1 MPIPIIL
8 GGIAAAAGLLGA
20 KKAYDAHETN
30 KRAESI
36 NSHAEYEIRIA
47 KEDVEKRRTDCQ
59 KSLERLGST
68 KLESLNK
75 GIMPFVRSFKKIKN
89 IELRNSAGLD
99 ELSKFNLT
107 KEELADM
114 QKMGSLAE
122 GLINGSAGGVAAGA
136 LAAIGAYGAAT
147 TFGVVATT
155 GTAIGT
161 LSGVAA
167 TNATL
172 AFLGGGSLAA
182 GGFGMAGGMAVLG
195 GLVAGPALAVM
206 GFVMNSKAEE
216 NLEKA
221 RANRAEA
228 ERIVEQ
234 CKTVSSTCMCIK
246 MRCDTISG
254 ILNRLKSRLATAAYT
269 IEGIIVRHD
278 DGTGSA
284 DFRSFSEDEKKS
296 LAAAAALAKSIKSIL
311 DTPVLT
317 QDGKLTTQSEIIAEN
332 DYDDD
337 MD

>member
-1 MPIPIIL
+1 MPIPLIV
-8 GGIAAAAGLLGA
+8 GGLAAAAGLFGA

-36 NSHAEYEIRIA
+36 NNRAQYECDKAKQDAEN
-47 KEDVEKRRTDCQ
+47 RRAECQ
-59 KSLERLGST
+59 KSLERLGT
-68 KLESLNK
+68 AKLNVLNQ
-75 GIMPFVRSFKKIKN
+75 GILPFVKSFKKIKN

-99 ELSKFNLT
+99 ELSKFNMT

-122 GLINGSAGGVAAGA
+122 SLVNGSAGGVAAGA

-147 TFGVVATT
+147 TFGVVAGT

-195 GLVAGPALAVM
+195 GLVAGPALAIM
-206 GFVMNSKAEE
+206 GFVMSSKAEE

-228 ERIVEQ
+228 EKIVEQ
-234 CKTVSSTCMCIK
+234 CRTISSTCLCIK
-246 MRCDTISG
+246 MRCDAISA
-254 ILNRLKSRLATAAYT
+254 ILNKLSSRLVTAVYT
-269 IEGIIVRHD
+269 IDGFIARHD

-284 DFRSFSEDEKKS
+284 DYRTFSEDEKKK
-296 LAAAAALAKSIKSIL
+296 LAATAALAKSVKSIL
-311 DTPVLT
+311 DTPILT
-317 QDGKLTTQSEIIAEN
+317 EEGKLTSKSEIIAET
-332 DYDDD
+332 DYDD

>member
-1 MPIPIIL
+1 MPIPLII
-8 GGIAAAAGLLGA
+8 GGLAAAAGILGV

-30 KRAESI
+30 KCAESI
-36 NSHAEYEIRIA
+36 NNRAESDINEA
-47 KEDVEKRRTDCQ
+47 KRDVERKRSDCQ
-59 KSLERLGST
+59 KSLERLGT
-68 KLESLNK
+68 AKLNVLNQ
-75 GIMPFVRSFKKIKN
+75 GILPFVRAFSKIKN
-89 IELRNSAGLD
+89 IELRDSAGLD
-99 ELSKFNLT
+99 ELAKFNMT

-122 GLINGSAGGVAAGA
+122 SMVNGSAGGVAAGA

-147 TFGVVATT
+147 TFGVVAGT

-206 GFVMNSKAEE
+206 GFVMSSKAEE

-228 ERIVEQ
+228 EKIVEQ
-234 CKTVSSTCMCIK
+234 CKTVCSTCLCIK

-254 ILNRLKSRLATAAYT
+254 ILNRLNSRLATAVYT
-269 IEGIIVRHD
+269 IEGFIVRHD

-284 DFRSFSEDEKKS
+284 DYRTFNADEKKK
-296 LAAAAALAKSIKSIL
+296 LAAAGALAKSIKSIL

-317 QDGKLTTQSEIIAEN
+317 EDGKLTTKSEIIAET